1 MTLSPVRA
9 PWTETKQAFVWKA
22 KSHFSLP
29 LTSAALPCTTRCAS
43 DPLPLPRAAPGA
55 AGRPAPQPQHR
66 QQLWQQGQSPTHS
79 SALLFG
85 PGLKPG
91 VRMHSTRCCVC
102 TRKDRNSSSAL
113 TLKALQSPTRAKTEI
128 QKCFWKK
135 PTVLTEVPIAEAWTV
150 SPAFYTN
157 GFLFWTCKWA
167 VSTDSLQYHLK
178 VKSVLGTHRCMSK
191 AIFIF
196 DIYPV
201 RPSLKYS

>member
-43 DPLPLPRAAPGA
+43 DPLPLPRAATGA

-91 VRMHSTRCCVC
+91 VRMHSTCCFVC

-135 PTVLTEVPIAEAWTV
+135 THHSDWGTYSRSLDSITCFLYKQFSFLDLQMSRKYRQPTV
-150 SPAFYTN
+150 SPE
-157 GFLFWTCKWA
+157 
-167 VSTDSLQYHLK
+167 S
-178 VKSVLGTHRCMSK
+178 
-191 AIFIF
+191 
-196 DIYPV
+196 
-201 RPSLKYS
+201 